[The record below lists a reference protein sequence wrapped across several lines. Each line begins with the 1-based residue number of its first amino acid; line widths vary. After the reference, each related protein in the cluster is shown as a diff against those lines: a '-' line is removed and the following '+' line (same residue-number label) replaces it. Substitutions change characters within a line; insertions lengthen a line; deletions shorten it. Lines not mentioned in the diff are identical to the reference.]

1 MTDHR
6 AFVAA
11 LEPTQKIELT
21 EKSNRAGLF
30 ALGGHVAVIL
40 LVGIGIFIGGPLTP
54 LLILLQGI
62 LLVFLFTAMH
72 ECVHRTAFQSRQ
84 LNDWVAKSCG
94 FILVLPC
101 EWFRLFHFAHH
112 RHTQD
117 QEKDPELARP
127 KPETVGQYVWHVS
140 GLPVWYQQLLTLF
153 RNAAGQCEDDFV
165 PSSARSKIAREARGM
180 IAGYAL
186 LFLLSA
192 AAGST
197 VLLEIW
203 VLPLLVGQPFL
214 RLYLL
219 AEHGRCPFV
228 ADMFSNSRTTFTN
241 ALMRR
246 LAWNMPYHAEH
257 HALPSVPF
265 HRLPEFH
272 HLTRGELKVTESGY
286 TRFNR
291 DYIAHLGE

>member
-11 LEPTQKIELT
+11 LEPNKKIILT
-21 EKSNRAGLF
+21 GKSNRAGLI
-30 ALGGHVAVIL
+30 ALGGHVGAIL
-40 LVGIGIFIGGPLTP
+40 LVGVSIVIGGPLIP
-54 LLILLQGI
+54 LLVLLQGI
-62 LLVFLFTAMH
+62 LLIFLFTALH
-72 ECVHRTAFQSRQ
+72 ECIHRTAFQSRQ
-84 LNDWVAKSCG
+84 LNDWVAKGCG

-117 QEKDPELARP
+117 PERDPELARQ
-127 KPETVGQYVWHVS
+127 KPETVWQYVWHVS
-140 GLPVWYQQLLTLF
+140 GLPVWYQQLLTLI
-153 RNAAGQCEDDFV
+153 RNAAGQCDDDFV
-165 PSSARSKIAREARGM
+165 PPSARSKVAREARGM
-180 IAGYAL
+180 IVGYA
-186 LFLLSA
+186 FLLLLSVA
-192 AAGST
+192 VGST
-197 VLLEIW
+197 VLLLVWII
-203 VLPLLVGQPFL
+203 PLLVGQPFL

-228 ADMFSNSRTTFTN
+228 TDMFRNSRTTFTN

-272 HLTRGELKVTESGY
+272 QLTKGELKLTANGY
-286 TRFNR
+286 ARFNGE
-291 DYIAHLGE
+291 YVAHLGR